1 MSVGLE
7 LLLCTCF
14 SVVAGIACV
23 MLLVSSVTYTI
34 IKIAKPTVWLV
45 FGLLY
50 LAC

>member
-1 MSVGLE
+1 VGLE

-34 IKIAKPTVWLV
+34 IKIAKPTVEAQLG
-45 FGLLY
+45 GLGNQWF
-50 LAC
+50 